1 MSIVIR
7 LSQRTF
13 RRAVRG
19 LCAAD
24 CDLAAVVARWGPPPF
39 WTRPPGFATLVLIVL
54 EQQVSL
60 ASARSTFSR
69 IETAAGAVTPESLL
83 QLGREGLR
91 RLGVTRQKAEY
102 CCNLAALV
110 TRGELDLARLARAGD
125 AEARERL
132 ITIRGIGP
140 WTADIYL
147 LAALRRPDIWPDGD
161 LALVEAA
168 RRVKRLR
175 AHPDRKRLRRIAA
188 PWQPWRAVAARIL
201 WHHYLCQK
209 RQEVL
214 TRA

>member
-1 MSIVIR
+1 MTP
-7 LSQRTF
+7 LSERTF
-13 RRAVRG
+13 RRAVRD
-19 LCAAD
+19 LCGAD
-24 CDLAAVVARWGPPPF
+24 RDLAAVVERWGPPPF

-69 IETAAGAVTPESLL
+69 IEVAVGAVTPAGLL
-83 QLGREGLR
+83 EIGCDGLR
-91 RLGVTRQKAEY
+91 RLGVTRQKADY

-110 TRGELDLARLARAGD
+110 TRGELDLDRLAQAGD

-132 ITIRGIGP
+132 TTIRGIGP

-147 LAALRRPDIWPDGD
+147 LSALRRPDIWPDGD

-175 AHPDRKRLRRIAA
+175 THPDRERLRRIAA
-188 PWQPWRAVAARIL
+188 HWQPWRAVAARML
-201 WHHYLCQK
+201 WHEYLAGK
-209 RQEVL
+209 PPKPL
-214 TRA
+214 